1 MRVRQVP
8 CKDLRQISGEEWWES
23 ERSPYVRNGIAYVP
37 VKDGYP
43 ADTELTPRVAYKGR
57 GFYMVGTIAVLHGR
71 EPTDNEIL
79 EIETWKNPTGI
90 IWIRS
95 YNGRE
100 RIPDIR
106 ILSGT
111 SKEVCH
117 HETGMSFWLN
127 PAEVMFS
134 QGNRNEKLRM
144 MRSVKQ
150 GERVADMF
158 AGIGYF
164 SIPVAMSGA
173 AVHAMEINP
182 VAYRYLLRNITG
194 NHLDGNI
201 AAGCGDCRDL
211 LSGTYDR
218 IIMGHFDASLMLDA
232 AFDHIRKGGIIHMHA
247 AGNRPPF
254 IPEKYRDACSDEG
267 TVRRIKKVAPH
278 KWHYVLDMRVG

>member
-1 MRVRQVP
+1 MRVRQVL
-8 CKDLRQISGEEWWES
+8 CKDLRKIAGEEWRES
-23 ERSPYVRNGIAYVP
+23 ARSPYVSNGIAYVP

-43 ADTELTPRVAYKGR
+43 ADTDLTPRVPYKGR
-57 GFYMVGTIAVLHGR
+57 GFHMLGTIAILHGR
-71 EPTDNEIL
+71 EPTGDEIL

-90 IWIRS
+90 LWVRS

-111 SKEVCH
+111 SSEVCH
-117 HETGMSFWLN
+117 HELGMSFWLN

-134 QGNRNEKLRM
+134 QGNRNEKIRM
-144 MRSVKQ
+144 TGSVKH

-164 SIPVAMSGA
+164 TIPVAKQGA

-182 VAYRYLLRNITG
+182 VAYRYLIRNIKE
-194 NHLDGNI
+194 NHLDNSVV
-201 AAGCGDCRDL
+201 AGCGDCRDL
-211 LSGTYDR
+211 LSGKYDR
-218 IIMGHFDASLMLDA
+218 IIMGHFDAPLMLDA
-232 AFDHIRKGGIIHMHA
+232 AFDHIREGGTIHMHA
-247 AGNRPPF
+247 AGMRAPV
-254 IPEKYRDACSDEG
+254 IPEKYRGACSDEG

>member
-8 CKDLRQISGEEWWES
+8 AKDLRTIAGEEWWKR

-43 ADTELTPRVAYKGR
+43 ADTELAPRIQYKGR

-71 EPTDNEIL
+71 APTDDEIL
-79 EIETWKNPTGI
+79 EIETLKNPTGI
-90 IWIRS
+90 IWVRS
-95 YNGRE
+95 YRGRE

-111 SKEVCH
+111 SSDVCH
-117 HETGMSFWLN
+117 HELGMSFWLN
-127 PAEVMFS
+127 PAKVMFS
-134 QGNRNEKLRM
+134 QGNRHEKMRM
-144 MRSVKQ
+144 MNSVRP

-164 SIPVAMSGA
+164 SIPVATSGA

-182 VAYRYLLRNITG
+182 VAYRYLLSNIRE
-194 NHLDGNI
+194 NHLDSLVTT
-201 AAGCGDCRDL
+201 GCGDCRDL
-211 LSGTYDR
+211 LSGEYDR
-218 IIMGHFDASLMLDA
+218 IIMGHFDAPRMLGA
-232 AFDHIRKGGIIHMHA
+232 AFDHIRDGGTIHMHS
-247 AGNRPPF
+247 AGTKPPV
-254 IPEKYRDACSDEG
+254 IPLKYRDACSDGG

-278 KWHYVLDMRVG
+278 KWHYVLDMRAG